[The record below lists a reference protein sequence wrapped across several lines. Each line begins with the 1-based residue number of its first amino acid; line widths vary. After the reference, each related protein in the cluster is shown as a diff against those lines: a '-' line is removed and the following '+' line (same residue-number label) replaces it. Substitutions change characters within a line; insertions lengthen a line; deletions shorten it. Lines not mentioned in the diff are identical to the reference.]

1 MFKKSE
7 MPQIQPNTI
16 VYEVDFKAKKVK
28 WILDI
33 DNLNSASNEYGPKS
47 EDVKSLN
54 HKLETKRKA
63 A

>member
-7 MPQIQPNTI
+7 VATIQPNTV

-28 WILDI
+28 WIHDI
-33 DNLNSASNEYGPKS
+33 DNLNNAANEYGPKS
-47 EDVKSLN
+47 DDVKSLN
-54 HKLETKRKA
+54 HKLEAKRKA